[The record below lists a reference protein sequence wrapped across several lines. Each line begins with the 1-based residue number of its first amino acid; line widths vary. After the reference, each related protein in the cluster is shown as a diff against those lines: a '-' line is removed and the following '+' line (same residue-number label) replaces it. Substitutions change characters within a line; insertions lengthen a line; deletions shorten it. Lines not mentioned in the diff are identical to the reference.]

1 MKRSYFSRSIAWV
14 FIAVMPF
21 WFGSCSK
28 KDDAVAPSSSSI
40 EGNWRISGYKVDPAV
55 TNPLTGQKISDL
67 LDFYRNLPNGIGN
80 DIVECLTT
88 TVVTFNSNGK
98 ITGKAGNKC
107 DTSDDMNPIEENS
120 SWRLDGNKLT
130 ITSGSDVTTYDVV
143 VSGNTLKMSAKE
155 TDDLDGDGKDETYT
169 MTLEMTK
176 V

>member
-1 MKRSYFSRSIAWV
+1 
-14 FIAVMPF
+14 MPF

-28 KDDAVAPSSSSI
+28 KDDAVAPSTSAI
-40 EGNWRISGYKVDPAV
+40 EGNWRISGYKVDPAIDFLG
-55 TNPLTGQKISDL
+55 NGQKSNDL
-67 LDFYRNLPNGIGN
+67 LAALKSLPGGFGN
-80 DIVECLTT
+80 DAVECLTT

-143 VSGNTLKMSAKE
+143 VSGNTLKLSAKE

-176 V
+176 A